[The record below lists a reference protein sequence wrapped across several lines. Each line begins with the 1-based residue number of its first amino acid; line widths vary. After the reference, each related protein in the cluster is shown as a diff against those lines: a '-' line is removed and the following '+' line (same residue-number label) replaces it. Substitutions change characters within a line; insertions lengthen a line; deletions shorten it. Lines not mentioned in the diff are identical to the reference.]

1 MVGLIIKEE
10 YLNPFEILVQN
21 FHLTIL
27 VMCENICFIALRK
40 QQSLSDSSWYSMI
53 KYSHK
58 IENQEERT
66 FDLVVSLFHWN
77 GQNYKRWLK
86 FGLFSFISQNPF
98 SFFFLRLIFLFV
110 LFIYFIVI
118 ESWKQA
124 LKRI

>member
-58 IENQEERT
+58 IEYQEERT

-118 ESWKQA
+118 ESWKHA

>member
-27 VMCENICFIALRK
+27 VMSENICFIALRK
-40 QQSLSDSSWYSMI
+40 QQSLSDSSCYSMI

-66 FDLVVSLFHWN
+66 FDLVVSLFH
-77 GQNYKRWLK
+77 
-86 FGLFSFISQNPF
+86 
-98 SFFFLRLIFLFV
+98 
-110 LFIYFIVI
+110 
-118 ESWKQA
+118 
-124 LKRI
+124 